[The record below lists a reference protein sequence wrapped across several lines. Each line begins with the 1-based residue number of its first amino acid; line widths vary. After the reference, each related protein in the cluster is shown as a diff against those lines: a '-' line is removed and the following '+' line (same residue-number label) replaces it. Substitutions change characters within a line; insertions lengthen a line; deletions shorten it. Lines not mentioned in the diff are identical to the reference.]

1 MASGHVNRANRPN
14 TWLHRPVC
22 NVKKVL
28 ANSEPSTHGAK
39 RPFVR
44 KQDPVTDKEKVE
56 SLSIWNQAR
65 GAAFS
70 RSQWEA
76 AKSMLRWRVQTS
88 GPSSQPRF
96 IPSEPNAAVASVIKP
111 VGGCVAG
118 YRAISQIRLDVG
130 RGGIRTIVS
139 IAVRRAGQSPVRLIA
154 RIGCCASPQSTE
166 KSLVETIRSLKSQ
179 PRNNPG
185 YVEND
190 RGYSSAN
197 RAEKPDFSATCGAVI
212 GFGMQGRRLMKK
224 RIRVSRYSWRFTIR
238 A

>member
-88 GPSSQPRF
+88 GRAARSSLRVVSLRRLRAALKDDPGLASALTRHLAHEVHRARAQVEILSLKTVAERVDAWSAFNDCSLPPRGHWRH
-96 IPSEPNAAVASVIKP
+96 VASEIGVTAEALYRELAKRRP
-111 VGGCVAG
+111 VA
-118 YRAISQIRLDVG
+118 
-130 RGGIRTIVS
+130 
-139 IAVRRAGQSPVRLIA
+139 
-154 RIGCCASPQSTE
+154 
-166 KSLVETIRSLKSQ
+166 
-179 PRNNPG
+179 
-185 YVEND
+185 
-190 RGYSSAN
+190 
-197 RAEKPDFSATCGAVI
+197 
-212 GFGMQGRRLMKK
+212 
-224 RIRVSRYSWRFTIR
+224 
-238 A
+238 

>member
-28 ANSEPSTHGAK
+28 ANPEPSTHGAK

-44 KQDPVTDKEKVE
+44 KQDPVTDEEKVE

-166 KSLVETIRSLKSQ
+166 KSLVETNPVSQ
-179 PRNNPG
+179 EPTP
-185 YVEND
+185 E
-190 RGYSSAN
+190 
-197 RAEKPDFSATCGAVI
+197 
-212 GFGMQGRRLMKK
+212 
-224 RIRVSRYSWRFTIR
+224 
-238 A
+238 